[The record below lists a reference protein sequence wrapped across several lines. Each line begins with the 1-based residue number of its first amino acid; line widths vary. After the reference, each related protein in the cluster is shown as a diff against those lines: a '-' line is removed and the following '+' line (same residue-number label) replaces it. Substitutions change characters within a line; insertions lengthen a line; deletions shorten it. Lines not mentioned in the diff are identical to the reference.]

1 MVVIPPKKHFL
12 ALIVLQERE
21 TIMQRKIDQLEPFQ
35 RAISKAHL
43 ASAGISIDSLEDP
56 DKPLIAIANSWNEV
70 CPGHEPLRQLAAEV
84 KKGVLEAGGEP
95 IEFNTIGMC
104 DGVAQGHPGMRY
116 CLPHRD
122 LITDSCEAMIVGEG
136 VFDGVVYMGS
146 CDKIIPGMLNAAAR
160 INLPSAIVT
169 AGPCYDEIKPSQSKA
184 LRAAF
189 LRGEASERDVIE
201 GTLKYYTGPG
211 ICPFLGTAN
220 TMGCLSE
227 ALGMMLPYGAL
238 WPSSTSQRRFS
249 ARQTGAR
256 VVELVRKGICPSDIM
271 TQGALD
277 NAVKL
282 LASIGGSL
290 NAMVHLPALAH
301 ELGLEVTWDKVAD
314 ITSHTPV
321 VCNVVPN
328 GDISCINLYK
338 AGGVPAVLKTIEG
351 DLDTSAM
358 TVTGRTLGENLDR
371 DVPVDRSVIRTQDDS
386 DSVCNGIQVLYGN
399 LAPEGALVKTSAVP
413 AEQHVWTGKA
423 QVFESEEEAFAAYN
437 AHAIK
442 PGTGVVVRYEGP
454 KGGPGMKELHR
465 VTEIMKGIPN
475 SAVITDGRFS
485 GASGG
490 LSVGYLCP
498 EAFEGGTIA
507 LVRDGDEIHVDL
519 NKNLIELNVSDEEL
533 SARRA
538 SWEPVIHE
546 NGGHLLERYS
556 KQVASAKTGAV
567 LS

>member
-1 MVVIPPKKHFL
+1 
-12 ALIVLQERE
+12 
-21 TIMQRKIDQLEPFQ
+21 MQRAIDKLEPFQ

-43 ASAGISIDSLEDP
+43 ASAGVSVDSLEDP
-56 DKPLIAIANSWNEV
+56 NKPIIAIANSWNEV

-84 KKGVLEAGGEP
+84 KKGILEAGGEP

-104 DGVAQGHPGMRY
+104 DGIAQGHPGMRY
-116 CLPHRD
+116 CLPHREI
-122 LITDSCEAMIVGEG
+122 ITDSCEAMIVGEG

-160 INLPSAIVT
+160 INLPAALVT
-169 AGPCYDEIKPSQSKA
+169 AGPCYDEIKPSESKA
-184 LRAAF
+184 LRARF
-189 LRGEASERDVIE
+189 LRGEATEREVIE

-220 TMGCLSE
+220 TMGCLTE

-238 WPSSTSQRRFS
+238 WPSSTSQRRFC
-249 ARQTGAR
+249 ARQTGAA
-256 VVELVRKGICPSDIM
+256 VVELVRRGIRPSDIM
-271 TQGALD
+271 TQAALN
-277 NAVKL
+277 NAVKV

-290 NAMVHLPALAH
+290 NALVHLPALAH
-301 ELGLEVTWDKVAD
+301 ELGLSVTWDQVAD
-314 ITSHTPV
+314 VTSHTPV
-321 VCNVVPN
+321 ICNVVPN

-338 AGGVPAVLKTIEG
+338 AGGMPAVLKTIEG
-351 DLDTSAM
+351 DLDDSVL
-358 TVTGRTLGENLDR
+358 TVTGKTLAQNLDR
-371 DVPVDRSVIRTQDDS
+371 DVPCDRSVIRTQDDPA
-386 DSVCNGIQVLYGN
+386 SVCNGIQVLYGN

-413 AEQHVWTGKA
+413 ADLHVWTGKA
-423 QVFESEEEAFAAYN
+423 QVFNSEEEAFAAYDK
-437 AHAIK
+437 HLIK

-498 EAFEGGTIA
+498 EALDGGAIA
-507 LVRDGDEIHVDL
+507 LVQDGDEIHIDL
-519 NKNLIELNVSDEEL
+519 SQNLIELHVSDEEL
-533 SARRA
+533 AARKA
-538 SWEPVIHE
+538 TWTPVIRE
-546 NGGHLLERYS
+546 NGGHVLKRYAA
-556 KQVASAKTGAV
+556 QVASAKTGAV
-567 LS
+567 LDV

>member
-1 MVVIPPKKHFL
+1 
-12 ALIVLQERE
+12 
-21 TIMQRKIDQLEPFQ
+21 MQRKIDQLEPFQ

-43 ASAGISIDSLEDP
+43 ASAGNAIDSLEDP

>member
-1 MVVIPPKKHFL
+1 MK
-12 ALIVLQERE
+12 
-21 TIMQRKIDQLEPFQ
+21 RKIDQLEPFQ

-43 ASAGISIDSLEDP
+43 AAAGISIDSLENP

-70 CPGHEPLRQLAAEV
+70 CPGHEPLRMLAAEV
-84 KKGVLEAGGEP
+84 KKGILEAGGEP
-95 IEFNTIGMC
+95 VEFNTIGMC
-104 DGVAQGHPGMRY
+104 DGIAQGHPGMRY
-116 CLPHRD
+116 CLPHRE
-122 LITDSCEAMIVGEG
+122 IVTDSCEAMIVGEG

-169 AGPCYDEIKPSQSKA
+169 AGPCYDEIRPSESKA
-184 LRAAF
+184 LRARF
-189 LRGEASERDVIE
+189 LRGEATEREVIE

-211 ICPFLGTAN
+211 VCPFLGTAN
-220 TMGCLSE
+220 TMACLCE
-227 ALGMMLPYGAL
+227 GLGMMLPYGAL

-256 VVELVRKGICPSDIM
+256 VVEMVREDLKPSDIM

-277 NAVKL
+277 NTVKL

-290 NAMVHLPALAH
+290 NALVHLPALAN
-301 ELGLEVTWDKVAD
+301 ELGLEVTWTQVAET
-314 ITSHTPV
+314 TSHTPV

-338 AGGVPAVLKTIEG
+338 AGGVPAVLKTIEA
-351 DLDTSAM
+351 DLDTSTM
-358 TVTGRTLGENLDR
+358 TVTGKTMGENLAR
-371 DVPVDRSVIRTQDDS
+371 DVFIDRSVIREQSDP
-386 DSVCNGIQVLYGN
+386 DSVANGIQVLYGN

-413 AEQHVWTGKA
+413 AEQHVWRGTA
-423 QVFESEEEAFAAYN
+423 QVFNSEEEAFAAYDR
-437 AHAIK
+437 HMIK
-442 PGTGVVVRYEGP
+442 EGTGVIIRYEGP

-498 EAFEGGTIA
+498 EAFEGGAIA
-507 LVRDGDEIHVDL
+507 FVQDGDMIDIDLTKNSIHLEVSDVELEARKAGWSPVVRD
-519 NKNLIELNVSDEEL
+519 
-533 SARRA
+533 
-538 SWEPVIHE
+538 
-546 NGGHLLERYS
+546 NGGHLLKRYAQS
-556 KQVASAKTGAV
+556 VGSAKTGAV
-567 LS
+567 LN

>member
-1 MVVIPPKKHFL
+1 
-12 ALIVLQERE
+12 
-21 TIMQRKIDQLEPFQ
+21 MQRKIDQLEPFQ

-43 ASAGISIDSLEDP
+43 ASAGIAIDSLEDP

-454 KGGPGMKELHR
+454 TGGPGMKELHR

>member
-1 MVVIPPKKHFL
+1 
-12 ALIVLQERE
+12 
-21 TIMQRKIDQLEPFQ
+21 MQRAIDKLEPFQ

-43 ASAGISIDSLEDP
+43 ASAGVSIDSLEDP
-56 DKPLIAIANSWNEV
+56 NKPIIAIANSWNEV

-84 KKGVLEAGGEP
+84 KKGILEAGGEP

-104 DGVAQGHPGMRY
+104 DGIAQGHPGMRY
-116 CLPHRD
+116 CLPHREI
-122 LITDSCEAMIVGEG
+122 ITDSCEAMIVGEG

-160 INLPSAIVT
+160 INLPAALVT
-169 AGPCYDEIKPSQSKA
+169 AGPCYDEIKPSESKA
-184 LRAAF
+184 LRARF
-189 LRGEASERDVIE
+189 LRGEATEREVIE

-220 TMGCLSE
+220 TMGCLTE

-238 WPSSTSQRRFS
+238 WPSSTSQRRFC
-249 ARQTGAR
+249 ARQTGAA
-256 VVELVRKGICPSDIM
+256 VVELVRRGIRPSDIM
-271 TQGALD
+271 TQAALN
-277 NAVKL
+277 NAVKV

-290 NAMVHLPALAH
+290 NALVHLPALAH
-301 ELGLEVTWDKVAD
+301 ELGLSVTWDQVAD
-314 ITSHTPV
+314 VTSHTPV
-321 VCNVVPN
+321 ICNVVPN

-351 DLDTSAM
+351 DLDGSVL
-358 TVTGRTLGENLDR
+358 TVTGKTLAQNLDR
-371 DVPVDRSVIRTQDDS
+371 EVPCDRSVIRTQDDPA
-386 DSVCNGIQVLYGN
+386 SVCNGIQVLYGN

-413 AEQHVWTGKA
+413 ADLHVWTGKA
-423 QVFESEEEAFAAYN
+423 QVFNSEEEAFAAYDQ
-437 AHAIK
+437 HLIK

-498 EAFEGGTIA
+498 EALDGGAIA
-507 LVRDGDEIHVDL
+507 LVQDGDEIHIDL
-519 NKNLIELNVSDEEL
+519 SQNLIELHVSDEEL
-533 SARRA
+533 AARKA
-538 SWEPVIHE
+538 AWSPVIRE
-546 NGGHLLERYS
+546 NGGHVLKRYAA
-556 KQVASAKTGAV
+556 QVASAKTGAV
-567 LS
+567 LDA